1 MSGRGEYRFGRL
13 DFGGGVADN
22 QLRQGVLG
30 AGGGGGPEV
39 GAELNTMCCIMLC
52 SLPALWRF
60 RMRRRRKVLFEIYV
74 YRREIMKI
82 LDQFG

>member
-1 MSGRGEYRFGRL
+1 MSGRSEYRFGTL
-13 DFGGGVADN
+13 DWGVADN
-22 QLRQGVLG
+22 QLRQGGLG
-30 AGGGGGPEV
+30 AGGGGVGGQEV

-82 LDQFG
+82 LDRFG